1 MTPFVFVGSI
11 DSFEQDFKDSS
22 ESVRTGFSNRFR
34 LHSDGAFVNANGFA
48 KMHARRR
55 VGAIVLWNT
64 VYVGDTSN
72 YISHLEFLHLV
83 FVVFTLLFGWDL
95 GVLEVNE
102 VLDCVEV
109 F

>member
-1 MTPFVFVGSI
+1 MGSI

-55 VGAIVLWNT
+55 VGAIVL
-64 VYVGDTSN
+64 
-72 YISHLEFLHLV
+72 
-83 FVVFTLLFGWDL
+83 
-95 GVLEVNE
+95 
-102 VLDCVEV
+102 
-109 F
+109 